1 MWLFQYSL
9 HSQCRSILVFV
20 FTIYKNEMN
29 KIFLLFEQFS
39 FWELAVYAL
48 MYGVLIAFL
57 IAGVKTLVK
66 FVKEIVCDS
75 KFV

>member
-1 MWLFQYSL
+1 
-9 HSQCRSILVFV
+9 
-20 FTIYKNEMN
+20 MN

-48 MYGVLIAFL
+48 MYGVLLAF
-57 IAGVKTLVK
+57 IIGGVNTLVK
-66 FVKEIVCDS
+66 FIKEIIADS